1 MNLIRPTGYGGWASG
16 PSGYVTEPLDSV
28 KAMGFQPSGIAIS
41 AYWNWIANRSY
52 EWQKFS
58 DDFATGIVG
67 GQIGVRSITL
77 DGNGGACGCSGVDGA
92 IKVVASF
99 GATGPTGPAVPRG
112 VMGIESGLF
121 AAASC
126 DGQTLMASYNISSAS
141 HVATGIWALQ
151 LAVKPLSDRRV
162 ILAGAQAGG
171 FVEAVMN
178 FATASGLGQVLVSP
192 VTGGVVQNVPWT
204 LAVYHI

>member
-1 MNLIRPTGYGGWASG
+1 VNLIRPTGFYGWASG
-16 PSGYVTEPLDSV
+16 ASGLVTQPLASEQ
-28 KAMGFQPSGIAIS
+28 AIGFQPTGIAR
-41 AYWNWIANRSY
+41 AEYWNWIANGAY
-52 EWQKFS
+52 QWQKFT
-58 DDFATGIVG
+58 DDVATGLIGGALGVKSVTCDGVG
-67 GQIGVRSITL
+67 G
-77 DGNGGACGCSGVDGA
+77 ASGVSGYDGA
-92 IKVVASF
+92 VKVSASY

-112 VMGIESGLF
+112 VLGLESALF

-162 ILAGAQAGG
+162 VLAGAQAGG
-171 FVEAVMN
+171 YVEAAMN